1 MTGIKLLFKKKENL
15 EDDEEIIKLKKTLRD
30 LGIDIESKKQKKEK
44 FDIGKAVK
52 ELFYSIINSLEI
64 KSPKPLM
71 NKLFYPLR
79 ETFPEVYKNMEK
91 NLEIADIDILPET
104 YFSLSITTSVICG
117 IIMGITFGKIISML
131 FNSDIF
137 YTLTPFFF
145 GIFSILFFS
154 MFYLYPIQIKNSL
167 RASIDTNLPFALN
180 HMAAIASSGIPPEKS
195 FEMISEFKE
204 YGGMSKEC
212 RRIVKRMKIFGDD
225 ITKSIRYVARIT
237 PSKKLKDVLYGI
249 LSIIESG
256 GDLKEYLEEMAK
268 YALFTY
274 KIERKR
280 YLESLSTYA
289 DIYTAILIVAPL
301 FLVAILTVMNI
312 IPGSKFGGFS
322 IEAIMKL
329 GIYVGIPVLNI
340 MFLMI
345 LNITQPEM

>member
-1 MTGIKLLFKKKENL
+1 MPSLKVLFKKNEN
-15 EDDEEIIKLKKTLRD
+15 EEDEEIVKLKRTLKD
-30 LGIDIESKKQKKEK
+30 LGIDIDHKKEK
-44 FDIGKAVK
+44 KEKKDIGKTIK
-52 ELFYSIINSLEI
+52 EIFHSFINSLEI

-79 ETFPEVYKNMEK
+79 EMFPQVYKNMER
-91 NLEIADIDILPET
+91 NLEIAGIDILPET
-104 YFSLSITTSVICG
+104 YFSLSIATSVICG
-117 IIMGITFGKIISML
+117 LIMGITFAKIISML
-131 FNSDIF
+131 FNSNIF

-145 GIFSILFFS
+145 GIFSLLFFS
-154 MFYLYPIQIKNSL
+154 LFYLYPIQLKNSL
-167 RASIDTNLPFALN
+167 KASIDTNLPFALN

-195 FEMISEFKE
+195 FEMISEFEE

-212 RRIVKRMKIFGDD
+212 KRIVERMKIFGED

-237 PSKKLKDVLYGI
+237 PSKKLKDILYGL

-256 GDLKEYLEEMAK
+256 GDLKEYLNEMAK
-268 YALFTY
+268 YTLFTY

-322 IEAIMKL
+322 IEDIMKL

-340 MFLMI
+340 IFLII
-345 LNITQPEM
+345 LNATQPEM